1 MNQAKFKK
9 LKDFHNVAE
18 AKLPMN
24 ILLLLTVLSFPRRAT
39 VTSTR
44 GPDTGTTYA

>member
-24 ILLLLTVLSFPRRAT
+24 ILLLLTVLS
-39 VTSTR
+39 
-44 GPDTGTTYA
+44 